1 MPLFTRPFLPFCLA
15 GLSLAGCHS
24 GRDDL
29 ESAARIGELSIKLD
43 SLIIALEIQRENDS
57 ITLDESILVLAPSG
71 SNAYIRTKV
80 GYLTAR
86 VDSFRDFGSGSRTT
100 FWFGNL
106 GSATLRGMRA
116 RLEWRVRTERGDTLF
131 QPPVLYEFLEDLKP
145 GKLTPVRVLVDEI
158 PASRLLEVRLS
169 RIRFEE
175 VAFSAK

>member
-1 MPLFTRPFLPFCLA
+1 MPHFIRQSLLLLLACLA
-15 GLSLAGCHS
+15 LAGCRS
-24 GRDDL
+24 GRDDIEL
-29 ESAARIGELSIKLD
+29 TARIEELSTKVD
-43 SLIIALEIQRENDS
+43 SLIVALEIQRENDS
-57 ITLDESILVLAPSG
+57 ITLDESILVLTPSD
-71 SNAYIRTKV
+71 SDAYIRTKV

-100 FWFGNL
+100 LWFGNL

-116 RLEWRVRTERGDTLF
+116 RLEWKVRAERGDTF
-131 QPPVLYEFLEDLKP
+131 QPPVIYEFMEELKP

-175 VAFSAK
+175 VAFTAK